1 MFILVYKIINFVK
14 SLYHIKYKSRLF
26 LQILFKKDVLNNLE
40 IIRIYDYKFTFRIST
55 SCNKN
60 VKLMI
65 LKQGSDHLKAFL
77 NTSHGKVIIKKDKF
91 EDKSIYLK
99 SLGKLW
105 EDRKAPDLND
115 FEIYQKIDIL
125 NQPKKSY
132 LKIKSPKIV
141 NYKLLNFRFTYKLP
155 VFQTQVQTLFNCL
168 ASISS
173 NSFIDINNKRVFVDE
188 YSNRYPNTSD
198 TKNEP
203 HIFGFDSNSVL
214 IDSKVE
220 SLKESEYQ
228 IIQEGFWLCGIAFT
242 EWAHFVSSFIT
253 KLPVMMEHP
262 RWNLA
267 PLYVPDDITKIQLNI
282 ITEVFGVRNIS
293 KVNSNK
299 DYFFKKL
306 YVVPTEVYSPVSIK
320 NNSNIP
326 SNFIWV
332 NPESIRRIDFYFS
345 RFLFSNRSNQKT
357 KLAKQIYWSRGSNS
371 RRFLDNRTT
380 LDRLMEETGFQLFD
394 PVKHDLKEQLF
405 AFKNADIIV
414 GEMAAFIFL
423 SFINPK
429 CKIILLNSDWKFH
442 MYPALSCLN
451 SLRETEF
458 ELLIGKRKSTKDYKT
473 ENGAHATWMMSKKNF
488 LKLSKI
494 ISDF

>member
-1 MFILVYKIINFVK
+1 M
-14 SLYHIKYKSRLF
+14 
-26 LQILFKKDVLNNLE
+26 
-40 IIRIYDYKFTFRIST
+40 
-55 SCNKN
+55 
-60 VKLMI
+60 
-65 LKQGSDHLKAFL
+65 LK
-77 NTSHGKVIIKKDKF
+77 
-91 EDKSIYLK
+91 
-99 SLGKLW
+99 
-105 EDRKAPDLND
+105 
-115 FEIYQKIDIL
+115 
-125 NQPKKSY
+125 
-132 LKIKSPKIV
+132 
-141 NYKLLNFRFTYKLP
+141 
-155 VFQTQVQTLFNCL
+155 
-168 ASISS
+168 
-173 NSFIDINNKRVFVDE
+173 
-188 YSNRYPNTSD
+188 
-198 TKNEP
+198 
-203 HIFGFDSNSVL
+203 
-214 IDSKVE
+214 
-220 SLKESEYQ
+220 
-228 IIQEGFWLCGIAFT
+228 
-242 EWAHFVSSFIT
+242 
-253 KLPVMMEHP
+253 
-262 RWNLA
+262 
-267 PLYVPDDITKIQLNI
+267 
-282 ITEVFGVRNIS
+282 
-293 KVNSNK
+293 
-299 DYFFKKL
+299 
-306 YVVPTEVYSPVSIK
+306 IK

-451 SLRETEF
+451 SLRETEL